1 MPLAHAVKVSAISLA
16 DDPKAAIQ
24 KAVGNLSDVE
34 VYSGWILLGTYIRP
48 QKTAGGIYRPDINVE
63 EDEFQGKVG
72 LVLKKGPLA
81 FQNDDNTDFA
91 GQDVNEGDWVV
102 YTVNDTR
109 ALTINGAPCRL
120 IQDTKVVMRVKDP
133 KVIF

>member
-1 MPLAHAVKVSAISLA
+1 MPLAHALKVSAISLA
-16 DDPKAAIQ
+16 DDPKLAIKKAAGDL
-24 KAVGNLSDVE
+24 ADVE

-48 QKTAGGIYRPDINVE
+48 VKTAGGIIRPDTNVE

-81 FQNDDNTDFA
+81 FVDDENNSFA
-91 GQDVNEGDWVV
+91 GQDAEIGDWVV
-102 YTVNDTR
+102 YTINDTR

-120 IQDTKVVMRVKDP
+120 IQDTKVIMRVKDP